1 MIHKVDSE
9 NKNQRMKNVT
19 FRLSDKKDMSHIL
32 KEQETDENGYAHF
45 ANLELGMY
53 YVQEKEQVAGYTL
66 NDHIYQA
73 KVAKHGDVLEIR
85 IENVPVKMRFDK
97 IDEKDKKHLKGAIL
111 QILDKQNGQVIAE
124 WTSDGTPYTVMYLEE
139 GKNYVFHEVYAPK
152 NYQKADDITFTA
164 KHNKTIV
171 MKDEKI
177 KVKHNVVTMDAS
189 LRRDFLMLCSITSL
203 CVLCMLRKRKRNLD

>member
-1 MIHKVDSE
+1 
-9 NKNQRMKNVT
+9 
-19 FRLSDKKDMSHIL
+19 
-32 KEQETDENGYAHF
+32 
-45 ANLELGMY
+45 
-53 YVQEKEQVAGYTL
+53 
-66 NDHIYQA
+66 
-73 KVAKHGDVLEIR
+73 
-85 IENVPVKMRFDK
+85 MRFDK

-203 CVLCMLRKRKRNLD
+203 CVLCMMRKRKRNLD

>member
-1 MIHKVDSE
+1 
-9 NKNQRMKNVT
+9 MKA
-19 FRLSDKKDMSHIL
+19 
-32 KEQETDENGYAHF
+32 GYA
-45 ANLELGMY
+45 ALL
-53 YVQEKEQVAGYTL
+53 
-66 NDHIYQA
+66 
-73 KVAKHGDVLEIR
+73 
-85 IENVPVKMRFDK
+85 K
-97 IDEKDKKHLKGAIL
+97 I
-111 QILDKQNGQVIAE
+111 
-124 WTSDGTPYTVMYLEE
+124 
-139 GKNYVFHEVYAPK
+139 GKLFLHSLYVFHEVYAPK